1 MEPYKQQTAEPSPE
15 NVREKDHTIAS
26 RSLVATAFGVVLAG
40 KINNIGLV
48 MDANHLLNKKN
59 RTTWQKICSPFNKEL
74 WHELKSEF
82 STVMQKENKG
92 VIATI
97 PKVLK
102 YSVLTTVIGGVIGA
116 ALGWKLGGRIDNW
129 KDIIKHP
136 WESSKILFAIKKRSP
151 DTKETEVVSTGNIA
165 QDNSFQSNLEHS
177 TNWREFAK
185 EQQNKMKMQQ
195 NGIA

>member
-1 MEPYKQQTAEPSPE
+1 MEPYKQQTVEPSSE
-15 NVREKDHTIAS
+15 NTREKDHTIAS
-26 RSLVATAFGVVLAG
+26 RSLVATACGVVLAG
-40 KINNIGLV
+40 KVNNIGLV

-59 RTTWQKICSPFNKEL
+59 HTLWQKICSPFNKEL
-74 WHELKSEF
+74 WHELKAEF
-82 STVMQKENKG
+82 KSVMERENKG

-102 YSVLTTVIGGVIGA
+102 YSVVTTVIGGAIGA

-136 WESSKILFAIKKRSP
+136 WESSKILFAIKKP
-151 DTKETEVVSTGNIA
+151 APATKETEVVTAGNVA
-165 QDNSFQSNLEHS
+165 QDNSVQSNLQHS

-195 NGIA
+195 NGIV